1 VPSTAYR
8 QWVYRLWDRLQLRT
22 GHPVH
27 YMAHNRIAC
36 YCPSCGVGTLSLT
49 FADADPPLVMVSSQA
64 YPGHCSE
71 GCTEAEVMEALFS

>member
-1 VPSTAYR
+1 MPSAAYTR
-8 QWVYRLWDRLQLRT
+8 WVHRLWDRLALRT

-36 YCPSCGVGTLSLT
+36 YCPCCGVGTMSVT
-49 FADADPPLVMVSSQA
+49 FRDGDPPRAIVSSMA

-71 GCTEAEVMEALFS
+71 GCTEAEVMDALS